1 MLFLHVNLYA
11 GAFVLLW
18 EIRTQITFRLYA
30 ILKALALN
38 RIPADGW
45 GIRDMVAI
53 LKAHSVPIFQ
63 NDPCSMLF
71 RPPPLY
77 SYCESTFFA
86 LFGYSIFTTAVGTR
100 IASLKGI
107 DYCYGFLTNCSNG
120 NTDLSGCKLRPK
132 RPCGS
137 TLCAASASKEAVV
150 GANQRSC
157 KVWVENCALVNKIG
171 QPNGRL
177 GVHNGLHLSQRVL
190 LVWFFR
196 LLGL

>member
-1 MLFLHVNLYA
+1 LYA

-63 NDPCSMLF
+63 NGPCSMLF

-77 SYCESTFFA
+77 SYCESTFF
-86 LFGYSIFTTAVGTR
+86 
-100 IASLKGI
+100 
-107 DYCYGFLTNCSNG
+107 
-120 NTDLSGCKLRPK
+120 
-132 RPCGS
+132 
-137 TLCAASASKEAVV
+137 CA
-150 GANQRSC
+150 
-157 KVWVENCALVNKIG
+157 
-171 QPNGRL
+171 
-177 GVHNGLHLSQRVL
+177 
-190 LVWFFR
+190 FR
-196 LLGL
+196 LQYFHNCRRHADCFP